1 MLARIEPFQNELVS
15 ESIILGGR
23 QGRHREALHL
33 LTHGLGDYD
42 TAIRY
47 CIFGG
52 PSSTTS
58 ATPPAPLPPPSSAS
72 AKSLRETQRTLFRHL
87 LHEFLNI
94 SESSDRVERTSDL
107 LARFA
112 PLFDVGEV
120 LTLVPDEWSVDI
132 LSPFLVRVL
141 RDLVSESREAKV
153 QRALSAGLNLRVG
166 AEFLGETEKV
176 GGWLEDVEGIR
187 ELRGGGADGV

>member
-1 MLARIEPFQNELVS
+1 ML
-15 ESIILGGR
+15 
-23 QGRHREALHL
+23 
-33 LTHGLGDYD
+33 
-42 TAIRY
+42 
-47 CIFGG
+47 
-52 PSSTTS
+52 
-58 ATPPAPLPPPSSAS
+58 
-72 AKSLRETQRTLFRHL
+72 
-87 LHEFLNI
+87 EFLKI
-94 SESSDRVERTSDL
+94 SESEDRIERTSDL

-120 LTLVPDEWSVDI
+120 LSLVPDEWSVDI

-166 AEFLGETEKV
+166 AEYLGEAEKV

-187 ELRGGGADGV
+187 ELKAREAEGV